1 MMSAEELERLRKLWQ
16 RVEASRPKLEGSAPL
31 MPRKIKRPPIFGF
44 PSQGEAVERSETDE
58 VLFHDKKDLIHR

>member
-1 MMSAEELERLRKLWQ
+1 MISKEQLESLRTVWR

-31 MPRKIKRPPIFGF
+31 MPRKKKRPPIFGF

-58 VLFHDKKDLIHR
+58 VLFHDGKDLIHR

>member
-1 MMSAEELERLRKLWQ
+1 MISKQQLERLEAVWK

-31 MPRKIKRPPIFGF
+31 MPRKKKRPAIFGF